1 MKYWKKYSKNVW
13 KSKRGDKV
21 YIHPHKYKAGNKY
34 DVELK
39 RRNRKSREMIK
50 KGCETREEAR
60 KEAVR
65 FMRKTLQKGTG
76 WPASL
81 NKLTGYD
88 DSLGSL

>member
-13 KSKRGDKV
+13 KSKKGDKV
-21 YIHPHKYKAGNKY
+21 YIHPHTYKASKKY

-39 RRNRKSREMIK
+39 RRNKTSREMIK
-50 KGCETREEAR
+50 KGCRTRDEAR
-60 KEAVR
+60 KEAIR
-65 FMRKTLQKGTG
+65 FMKKFLQEGTE

-88 DSLGSL
+88 DSIGSL